1 MAEISKKQ
9 PRGKPFA
16 KGQTGNPGGRPK
28 RTKEEQDLIEACKA
42 KVPAALGVIEYIMLS
57 SENDRNRLT
66 AALAIIE
73 RAWGK
78 PVQPTDNQHSGSLV
92 FTWQE

>member
-28 RTKEEQDLIEACKA
+28 RTQEEQDLIEACKS
-42 KVPAALGVIEYIMLS
+42 KTPAALGVIENLMYEAS
-57 SENDRNRLT
+57 SDNVKLT

-78 PVQPTDNQHSGSLV
+78 PVQPTDNQHSGSLT
-92 FTWQE
+92 FTWQA